1 MNRRLIR
8 AIGFAIVVG
17 VVTAIFTEFQLGS
30 VHVLASFSAFLGTF
44 VAWAVVLPIVERLS
58 KTKGSSKHE

>member
-1 MNRRLIR
+1 MNKRLIK

-17 VVTAIFTEFQLGS
+17 VSTAIFTEFQLGS

-44 VAWAVVLPIVERLS
+44 VAWALVLPIVERLS
-58 KTKGSSKHE
+58 GTKGSSSNR